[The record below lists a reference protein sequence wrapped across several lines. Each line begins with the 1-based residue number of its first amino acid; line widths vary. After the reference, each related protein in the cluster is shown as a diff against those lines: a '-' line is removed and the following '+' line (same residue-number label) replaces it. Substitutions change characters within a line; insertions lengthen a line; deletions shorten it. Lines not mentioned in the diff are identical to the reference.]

1 MKNKV
6 VAHRDAWK
14 EFNLPENSLSAFKKA
29 LELKCYAAEFDVHLT
44 NDDVLVVHHDYDKE
58 GYDIE
63 STNYDYLA
71 QYPLANG
78 EKLPLLKDFFL
89 VGFSQTTT
97 KLMLEIKSCQKGG
110 LDRTKHLIDCLIK
123 MLPSTALPSLLE
135 FIFFDFEAAIY
146 LKNKLPNYAVHY
158 LNGDKSAQQIKTA
171 GLNGMDYDVN
181 LLLSDTSLIANFKAL
196 GLKTNSFTVNDVDTA
211 QLLHYAGIDAITT
224 DFPQLFLN
232 NDL

>member
-1 MKNKV
+1 M

-146 LKNKLPNYAVHY
+146 LKNKLPNYAVH
-158 LNGDKSAQQIKTA
+158 
-171 GLNGMDYDVN
+171 
-181 LLLSDTSLIANFKAL
+181 
-196 GLKTNSFTVNDVDTA
+196 
-211 QLLHYAGIDAITT
+211 
-224 DFPQLFLN
+224 
-232 NDL
+232 